1 MNKILHLA
9 SFICAPFLLF
19 TQLCDIAIPDLG
31 CDNITY
37 TFNGGLVCSDNGT
50 PNDPSDDTY
59 KAQVNVTGKSLGN
72 NGWIASD
79 APANCSIFI
88 SQVGNQQCSDNGTP
102 SDPTDDTWTFT
113 PSVSASSGGGSGWV
127 TSDPLSTTGTYGS
140 VVTMRPYPISTSLIP
155 LFATDL
161 DDPNCSITFTIPNPA
176 PCATV
181 VNCDLTNPG
190 LGLAQCNDN
199 GTPGDPSDDFY
210 TFPLNPVGSGLGSG
224 YTVTPSN
231 GTLTP
236 PGGNYGAPTIF
247 TLTGVPPGSGVS
259 LIVTDND
266 DPNCQT
272 NTIINPP
279 PCPVPSCNINYAQV
293 GGQLCDDNG
302 TPGDPSDDTFTFVI
316 EVTGTGTSPSGW
328 TANDPLNT
336 TGQYDVATTMGPY
349 PISGG
354 IIPLV
359 VTDNDDPNCT
369 TITVNVAP
377 PATCSNAPACNLTD
391 AGLGSIIC
399 SDNGTPSDPSDDQ
412 YTYTL
417 NPTGTGLGSQYM
429 ISVSEGTSS
438 NPIGFYGGPNT
449 FVLIDVT
456 PGAVVTLT
464 ITDMD
469 DPSCSITTVLNL
481 PPGCS
486 NQPSCNLVDAGLGA
500 VSCNDFGTPG
510 IPGDDFLEVVLNPTG
525 TGLGNNYTVT
535 SPFVVVSPGF
545 GVYGSPTPFEL
556 LNAASAP
563 AVITLT
569 ITDADDPNC
578 SITVDITNIAPC
590 TTPCDIQASIVSGP
604 TCFDNNT
611 PTDPSDDLFNYGI
624 LVTNPANP
632 SGGWFS
638 DAASGTPAGN
648 YGSAAGA
655 GPFLIAAGPVVITF
669 TDQLDPSCS
678 ISVTLNPPSPCSNQ
692 PACNLTSAS
701 LGIAECND
709 NGTPGD
715 SSDDFYTFSL
725 DPQGTG
731 LGSGYTVTASD
742 GFLSPTGANYGGP
755 VVFSL
760 SNVSSSSVS
769 LVITDNDDPLCTI
782 STIVNL
788 LPCPPPSCLITQ
800 NTIITN
806 QCINGD
812 PVFGLLVNGNA
823 TGANYTVSVTE
834 GTISGSNIG
843 NYGQITSFTI
853 IPAGPNI
860 GQFTITVTDSDDP
873 SCTATSFLPNPC
885 PNCVL
890 SSAGVANITCNDNGT
905 ASDPSDDFIEFLL
918 NPSGQDIGGSYTVTA
933 SSGVVTPNSAPY
945 GGVTAF
951 QTNPGTAGN
960 GNISITITDID
971 DPSCSLTFTLTD
983 PGACGTPCDISAT
996 AAPPICN
1003 DNGTPSDPNDDLFFV
1018 DVTVNG
1024 TGAAWQA
1031 DDPNNSN
1038 GAFGQTVNFGPFP
1051 ISAGPTVINFS
1062 LIGDPSCTATI
1073 IIDPPAPCPIPC
1085 DISATA
1091 ATPICNDNGTPS
1103 NPNDDVFT
1111 VDITVNGN
1119 GTGWQADDPNNS
1131 NGAFGQTST
1140 FGPFPISGGPVVLNF
1155 SLIDDLA
1162 CQESIII
1169 DPPLACS
1176 DACELE
1182 ANFFDLACNDNGTP
1196 NTTTDD
1202 TFTANLLITG
1212 TNAST
1217 GWNADAPAN
1226 VSGDYGETV
1235 QVGPFSTLQNEVTFT
1250 VTDNLDVSCSIVVTI
1265 PSTGG
1270 CSTGCISSDT
1280 TFINLSSCN
1289 PLDTGIQEVMLTNN
1303 IGCDSLVITTPAC
1316 CRRIPLS
1323 LIFKAVIRAD
1333 TGSVQN
1339 LLVNQFGCDSL
1350 VITNTSLLPT
1360 DTTFINLQSCNPSD
1374 TGSVQNLLVNQFGC
1388 DSLVITNTSLL
1399 PSDTT
1404 FIDLQS
1410 CNPADTGSVQNLLVN
1425 QFGCD
1430 SLVITNTSLLPTD
1443 TTFIDLQSCNPA
1455 DTGSVQN
1462 LLVNQF
1468 GCDSLVIT
1476 TTSLLPTDTTFID
1489 LQSCNPSDT
1498 GSVQNL
1504 LVNQFGCDSLVITTT
1519 TLSPN
1524 GFHFHT
1530 SSKL

>member
-1 MNKILHLA
+1 LA
-9 SFICAPFLLF
+9 LPFLSFSESFNKTIPEWVKFQESTIYDNQPNCPITFPFNGNFNLSF
-19 TQLCDIAIPDLG
+19 QDADDPSCTSVPVAIPAPQP
-31 CDNITY
+31 
-37 TFNGGLVCSDNGT
+37 CSN
-50 PNDPSDDTY
+50 
-59 KAQVNVTGKSLGN
+59 
-72 NGWIASD
+72 
-79 APANCSIFI
+79 APANCTIFI
-88 SQVGNQQCSDNGTP
+88 SQLTNQQCSDNGTP

-113 PSVSASSGGGSGWV
+113 LLVSALSGGESGWIA
-127 TSDPLSTTGTYGS
+127 SDPLSTTDTYGS
-140 VVTMRPYPISTSLIP
+140 VVTMGPYPISSGTIP
-155 LFATDL
+155 LFVTDL
-161 DDPNCSITFTIPNPA
+161 DDPNCTTNTVQVLPTPTCSNGLVCTITDPGVGNIFCDDSGSPSNPGDDSAVVELNPTGTGLSGSYIVSSSEVSPVPAVGIYGNASLQELINASQAGDQITLTLTDSDDPSCSITFNIPNPA
-176 PCATV
+176 PCMAV
-181 VNCDLTNPG
+181 MNCDLTNPG
-190 LGLAQCNDN
+190 ISITTCNDN
-199 GTPGDPSDDFY
+199 GTPSDPSDDFY
-210 TFPLNPVGSGLGSG
+210 TFSLNPVGTSLGSG
-224 YTVTPSN
+224 YTVTVSE
-231 GTLTP
+231 GTLSP
-236 PGGNYGAPTIF
+236 PGGNYGSETTF
-247 TLTGVPPGSGVS
+247 SLSGVAPPGGISV
-259 LIVTDND
+259 IVTDND
-266 DPNCQT
+266 DPNCIT
-272 NTIINPP
+272 NTIINLPP
-279 PCPVPSCNINYAQV
+279 LCSTGPACNINYAQV

-316 EVTGTGTSPSGW
+316 EVTGTGTSTSGW

-336 TGQYDVATTMGPY
+336 TGQYDMTTIMGPY

-438 NPIGFYGGPNT
+438 NPIGFYGGANT

-464 ITDMD
+464 ITDMN
-469 DPSCSITTVLNL
+469 DPSCSITTALNL

-486 NQPSCNLVDAGLGA
+486 NQPTCNLVDAGLGA

-525 TGLGNNYTVT
+525 TGLGNSYIVT

-545 GVYGSPTPFEL
+545 GNYGGPTSFEL

-611 PTDPSDDLFNYGI
+611 PADPSDDLFNYGI

-632 SGGWFS
+632 SGDWFS

-648 YGSAAGA
+648 YGTAAGA

-678 ISVTLNPPSPCSNQ
+678 VSVTLNPPSPCSNQ
-692 PACNLTSAS
+692 PTCNLTSAG
-701 LGIAECND
+701 LGIAACND

-715 SSDDFYTFSL
+715 FSDDFYTFSL

-742 GFLSPTGANYGGP
+742 GILSPTGANYGGP

-760 SNVSSSSVS
+760 SNVSSSGVS
-769 LVITDNDDPLCTI
+769 LFITDNDDPLCTI

-853 IPAGPNI
+853 IPAGSNI

-1018 DVTVNG
+1018 DITVNG
-1024 TGAAWQA
+1024 TGA
-1031 DDPNNSN
+1031 
-1038 GAFGQTVNFGPFP
+1038 G
-1051 ISAGPTVINFS
+1051 
-1062 LIGDPSCTATI
+1062 
-1073 IIDPPAPCPIPC
+1073 
-1085 DISATA
+1085 
-1091 ATPICNDNGTPS
+1091 
-1103 NPNDDVFT
+1103 
-1111 VDITVNGN
+1111 
-1119 GTGWQADDPNNS
+1119 
-1131 NGAFGQTST
+1131 
-1140 FGPFPISGGPVVLNF
+1140 
-1155 SLIDDLA
+1155 LA
-1162 CQESIII
+1162 S
-1169 DPPLACS
+1169 
-1176 DACELE
+1176 
-1182 ANFFDLACNDNGTP
+1182 
-1196 NTTTDD
+1196 
-1202 TFTANLLITG
+1202 
-1212 TNAST
+1212 
-1217 GWNADAPAN
+1217 
-1226 VSGDYGETV
+1226 
-1235 QVGPFSTLQNEVTFT
+1235 
-1250 VTDNLDVSCSIVVTI
+1250 
-1265 PSTGG
+1265 
-1270 CSTGCISSDT
+1270 
-1280 TFINLSSCN
+1280 
-1289 PLDTGIQEVMLTNN
+1289 
-1303 IGCDSLVITTPAC
+1303 
-1316 CRRIPLS
+1316 
-1323 LIFKAVIRAD
+1323 
-1333 TGSVQN
+1333 
-1339 LLVNQFGCDSL
+1339 
-1350 VITNTSLLPT
+1350 
-1360 DTTFINLQSCNPSD
+1360 
-1374 TGSVQNLLVNQFGC
+1374 
-1388 DSLVITNTSLL
+1388 
-1399 PSDTT
+1399 
-1404 FIDLQS
+1404 
-1410 CNPADTGSVQNLLVN
+1410 
-1425 QFGCD
+1425 
-1430 SLVITNTSLLPTD
+1430 
-1443 TTFIDLQSCNPA
+1443 
-1455 DTGSVQN
+1455 
-1462 LLVNQF
+1462 
-1468 GCDSLVIT
+1468 
-1476 TTSLLPTDTTFID
+1476 
-1489 LQSCNPSDT
+1489 
-1498 GSVQNL
+1498 
-1504 LVNQFGCDSLVITTT
+1504 
-1519 TLSPN
+1519 
-1524 GFHFHT
+1524 
-1530 SSKL
+1530 